1 MKYTYQKK
9 CDNDIIN
16 TISGYYTI
24 EKEENINFKG
34 RDFLYVVG
42 MGIIDSSCC
51 GEGGCRYALVPGYVQ
66 SSEQDEKGVT
76 VAEVEPVVSKDEKA
90 EIIKML
96 KEQEAVTQVEFW

>member
-16 TISGYYTI
+16 TISGHYTI
-24 EKEENINFKG
+24 EREESIDFKG
-34 RDFLYVVG
+34 RDLLCVVG